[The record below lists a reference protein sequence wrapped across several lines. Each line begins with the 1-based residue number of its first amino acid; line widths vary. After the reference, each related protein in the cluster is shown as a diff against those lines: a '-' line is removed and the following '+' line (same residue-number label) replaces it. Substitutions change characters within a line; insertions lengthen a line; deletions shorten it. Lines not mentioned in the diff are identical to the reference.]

1 MTPEKFA
8 NLVSLRRVRD
18 QIDANYAQALDVA
31 AMASMAAMSSAHF
44 SRSFR
49 ASYGEA
55 PYFYLQT
62 RRIERAKAL
71 LRKGESVTDTCLAVG
86 YLSLGSF
93 STLFRTL
100 VGESPSKYRQRD
112 NREVEALPTCVKMMA
127 TRPRHSSTSL

>member
-1 MTPEKFA
+1 M
-8 NLVSLRRVRD
+8 NLRRVRD

-31 AMASMAAMSSAHF
+31 AMVSLAAMSSAHF

-49 ASYGEA
+49 ASYRET

-62 RRIERAKAL
+62 RRIERVKAL
-71 LRKGESVTDTCLAVG
+71 SRKGESVTDTCLAVG

-93 STLFRTL
+93 GNLFGTL

-112 NREVEALPTCVKMMA
+112 NREIEALPTCVKMMA